1 MVMKRTKKPEP
12 PEKPKMRR
20 LTGTGIFPSE
30 TPCRLCCYFWESNP
44 IPGTYGERKCK
55 KTGHIIDKNT
65 LFCDEFVVASHH
77 YCAVFNWFIGLTA
90 CMVRRRLT
98 KNKYGFPIQECYRC
112 GEAALINRVFN
123 SQRKE

>member
-1 MVMKRTKKPEP
+1 MVMTRTKRPEKL
-12 PEKPKMRR
+12 EKPKMRR

-30 TPCRLCCYFWESNP
+30 TPCRLCSYFLPSTP
-44 IPGTYGERKCK
+44 IPGTFGERKCK
-55 KTGHIIDKNT
+55 RNGHIIDKNT
-65 LFCDEFVVASHH
+65 LFCEDFVVASYH
-77 YCAVFNWFIGLTA
+77 YCDVFHWSISLTA

-112 GEAALINRVFN
+112 GEASLINRVFN